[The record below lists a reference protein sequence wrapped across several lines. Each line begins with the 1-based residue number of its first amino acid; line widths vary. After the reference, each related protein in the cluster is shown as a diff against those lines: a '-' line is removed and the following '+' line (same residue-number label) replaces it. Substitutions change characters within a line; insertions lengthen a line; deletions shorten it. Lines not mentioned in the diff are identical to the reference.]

1 MRRTRRRWGTH
12 VGDLRIKG
20 RRASPGFAAGEVTV
34 LSRNTA
40 ARAPTGDPAQEASAL
55 ERAMKAA
62 ASELAELAR
71 RTQGEE
77 SDIIGFQLALLSDAA
92 LFEPAIAAIKNS
104 ASADHA
110 WSSVLDREIADYE
123 AAEDEYFR
131 ARAGDFKDIRDRV
144 LTHLTGAQVAT
155 PRSGAILI
163 ADDLPPSRFLAID
176 WSRGGAIL
184 LTGGSA
190 SSHVAMLAR
199 SRGVPMIV
207 GLGGD
212 VATLTGEVLVDAGA
226 GEVIIAPGEE
236 ERRRF
241 EAKRQADLHV
251 ASEAATLRDKPAVT
265 RDGTAIAVH
274 LNISDP
280 DELVSLD
287 PIVCDGIGLVR
298 TEFLF
303 HTRRGLPDEET
314 QYRVYRRIAAWAAGK
329 PVTIRT
335 LDAGGDKPIEGVT
348 FEGESNPFLGVRG
361 IRLSLARPNVFRVQ
375 LRALARAA
383 MHGNVQI
390 MLPMITIPDEI
401 AAARAML
408 DQEVRSLVA
417 AGIPA
422 RRPPIGIMV
431 EVPAVAIAID
441 LYDAEFYSIGSNDLT
456 QYVTAAGRDVAAVAD
471 LADASHPAIMRLIE
485 RVARHGRERKREVCL
500 CGDIGGDAETIP
512 SLLRAGLR
520 SLSAPPAMLA
530 RAKAAIAAV
539 DLGVVQPTIVSL
551 SP

>member
-1 MRRTRRRWGTH
+1 MGS
-12 VGDLRIKG
+12 LRIKG
-20 RRASPGFAAGEVTV
+20 RRASPGFAAGEVV
-34 LSRNTA
+34 ALSRNA
-40 ARAPTGDPAQEASAL
+40 VARAPIGDPAREVLAL
-55 ERAMKAA
+55 EAAIRA
-62 ASELAELAR
+62 ASSDLGELIR
-71 RTQGEE
+71 HTQDEE
-77 SDIIGFQLALLSDAA
+77 SEIIGFQLALLGDAA
-92 LFEPAIAAIKNS
+92 LVEPVMTAIAS
-104 ASADHA
+104 GTPADHA

-144 LTHLTGAQVAT
+144 LTHLTGGELPA
-155 PRSGAILI
+155 PRSGAILV

-184 LTGGSA
+184 LSGGSA

-207 GLGGD
+207 GLGNN
-212 VATLTGEVLVDAGA
+212 VAALAGEVLVDAGA
-226 GEVIIAPGEE
+226 GEVIGAPSEE
-236 ERRRF
+236 ERRLF
-241 EAKRQADLHV
+241 EAKRHADLRV
-251 ASEAATLRDKPAVT
+251 ASEAAALRDKPAVT

-287 PIVCDGIGLVR
+287 PVVCDGIGLVR

-314 QYRVYRRIAAWAAGK
+314 QFRVYRRIAAWAAGK

-335 LDAGGDKPIEGVT
+335 LDAGGDKPIEGLT
-348 FEGESNPFLGVRG
+348 FDGESNPFLGVRG

-383 MHGNVQI
+383 MYGDVRI
-390 MLPMITIPDEI
+390 MLPMITVPDEI
-401 AAARAML
+401 MAARAML
-408 DQEVRSLVA
+408 DQEVRSLTA
-417 AGIPA
+417 AGIQA
-422 RRPPIGIMV
+422 RRPPVGIMV

-456 QYVTAAGRDVAAVAD
+456 QYVTAAGRDVAAVGD

-485 RVARHGRERKREVCL
+485 RLARYGRERKREVCL
-500 CGDIGGDAETIP
+500 CGDIGGDPETIP
-512 SLLRAGLR
+512 SLLRAGLC
-520 SLSAPPAMLA
+520 SLSVPPAMLA

-539 DLGVVQPTIVSL
+539 DLGVVHSTVVSL
-551 SP
+551 KP

>member
-20 RRASPGFAAGEVTV
+20 RRASPGFAAGEVAV
-34 LSRNTA
+34 LSRNAA
-40 ARAPTGDPAQEASAL
+40 ARAPTGDPAQEALAL

-144 LTHLTGAQVAT
+144 LTHLTGAQVAA
-155 PRSGAILI
+155 PRSGAILV

-207 GLGGD
+207 GLGGG
-212 VATLTGEVLVDAGA
+212 AALTGEVLVDAGA
-226 GEVIIAPGEE
+226 GEVIVSPSEE

-241 EAKRQADLHV
+241 EAKRRVDLRV

-314 QYRVYRRIAAWAAGK
+314 QFRVYRRIASWAVGK

-335 LDAGGDKPIEGVT
+335 LDAGGDKPVEGLT

-383 MHGNVQI
+383 MHGNVRI

-485 RVARHGRERKREVCL
+485 RVARHGRERKQEVCL

-520 SLSAPPAMLA
+520 SLSVPPAMLA

-551 SP
+551 RP

>member
-1 MRRTRRRWGTH
+1 MRRTRRQRGTR

-20 RRASPGFAAGEVTV
+20 RRASPGFAAGEVAV
-34 LSRNTA
+34 LPRNAA
-40 ARAPTGDPAQEASAL
+40 ARVPTGDPAQEASAL

-104 ASADHA
+104 ESADHA

-144 LTHLTGAQVAT
+144 LTHLTGAQVTA
-155 PRSGAILI
+155 PRSGAILV

-207 GLGGD
+207 GLGGG

-226 GEVIIAPGEE
+226 GEVIASPSEE

-241 EAKRQADLHV
+241 EAKQRVDLHF

-314 QYRVYRRIAAWAAGK
+314 QFRVYRRIASWAGGK

-335 LDAGGDKPIEGVT
+335 LDAGGDKPVEGLT

-383 MHGNVQI
+383 MHGNVRI

-441 LYDAEFYSIGSNDLT
+441 LYDTEFYSIGSNDLT

-485 RVARHGRERKREVCL
+485 RVARHGRERKQEVCL

-520 SLSAPPAMLA
+520 SLSVPPAMLA

-539 DLGVVQPTIVSL
+539 DLRVVQPTIVSL
-551 SP
+551 RP

>member
-1 MRRTRRRWGTH
+1 
-12 VGDLRIKG
+12 
-20 RRASPGFAAGEVTV
+20 
-34 LSRNTA
+34 
-40 ARAPTGDPAQEASAL
+40 
-55 ERAMKAA
+55 
-62 ASELAELAR
+62 
-71 RTQGEE
+71 
-77 SDIIGFQLALLSDAA
+77 
-92 LFEPAIAAIKNS
+92 
-104 ASADHA
+104 
-110 WSSVLDREIADYE
+110 
-123 AAEDEYFR
+123 
-131 ARAGDFKDIRDRV
+131 
-144 LTHLTGAQVAT
+144 LTGVRLAA
-155 PRSGAILI
+155 PRSGAILV

-176 WSRGGAIL
+176 WSHGGAIL
-184 LTGGSA
+184 LAGGSA

-207 GLGGD
+207 GLGSG

-226 GEVIIAPGEE
+226 GEVVAAPGEE

-241 EAKRQADLHV
+241 DANRRADLRV
-251 ASEAATLRDKPAVT
+251 ASEASTLRDKPAVT

-274 LNISDP
+274 LNVSDP
-280 DELVSLD
+280 DELVALD

-303 HTRRGLPDEET
+303 HARRGLPDEET
-314 QYRVYRRIAAWAAGK
+314 QFRVYRRIASWAAGK

-335 LDAGGDKPIEGVT
+335 LDAGGDKPIEGLT
-348 FEGESNPFLGVRG
+348 FDRESNPFLGVRG

-383 MHGNVQI
+383 MHGNVRI
-390 MLPMITIPDEI
+390 MLPMITVADEI

-408 DQEVRSLVA
+408 EQEVRSLVA

-441 LYDAEFYSIGSNDLT
+441 LYDAAFYSIGSNDLT

-471 LADASHPAIMRLIE
+471 LADASHPAVMRLIE
-485 RVARHGRERKREVCL
+485 RVARHGRERKHEVCL

-512 SLLRAGLR
+512 GLLRAGLR
-520 SLSAPPAMLA
+520 SLSVPPAMLA
-530 RAKAAIAAV
+530 RAKAAIGAV
-539 DLGVVQPTIVSL
+539 DLGVAQPMIASL
-551 SP
+551 KP

>member
-1 MRRTRRRWGTH
+1 
-12 VGDLRIKG
+12 VGDVRIRG
-20 RRASPGFAAGEVTV
+20 RRASPGFAAGEVMV
-34 LSRNTA
+34 LPRNAA
-40 ARAPTGDPAQEASAL
+40 ARRSTGDPAQEALTLDHAI
-55 ERAMKAA
+55 KAA

-71 RTQGEE
+71 RARGEE
-77 SDIIGFQLALLSDAA
+77 SDIIGFQLALLGDEA
-92 LFEPAIAAIKNS
+92 LIEPALAAIQDG
-104 ASADHA
+104 AAADHA
-110 WSSVLDREIADYE
+110 WSSALDREIADYE

-144 LTHLTGAQVAT
+144 LGHLTGARIDA
-155 PRSGAILI
+155 PRSGAILV

-184 LTGGSA
+184 LSGGSA

-207 GLGGD
+207 GLGGG
-212 VATLTGEVLVDAGA
+212 VAALTGEVLVDAGA
-226 GEVIIAPGEE
+226 GEVVVAPDDE

-241 EAKRQADLHV
+241 EAKRQADRHV
-251 ASEAATLRDKPAVT
+251 AREAASLRDKPAVT
-265 RDGTAIAVH
+265 RDGVAVAVH

-280 DELVSLD
+280 DELASLD
-287 PIVCDGIGLVR
+287 PNVCDGIGLVR

-303 HTRRGLPDEET
+303 HARRGLPDEET
-314 QYRVYRRIAAWAAGK
+314 QLRVYRRLASWAAGK

-335 LDAGGDKPIEGVT
+335 LDAGGDKPIEGLT
-348 FEGESNPFLGVRG
+348 FDGESNPFLGVRG
-361 IRLSLARPNVFRVQ
+361 IRLSLARPDVFRVQ

-383 MHGNVQI
+383 MHGDVRI

-408 DQEVRSLVA
+408 HREVRALVA

-422 RRPPIGIMV
+422 RSPPIGIMV

-441 LYDAEFYSIGSNDLT
+441 LYDAAFYSIGSNDLT

-471 LADASHPAIMRLIE
+471 LADASHPAVNRLIE
-485 RVARHGRERKREVCL
+485 RVAQHGRERKREVCL
-500 CGDIGGDAETIP
+500 CGDIGGDAEKIP

-520 SLSAPPAMLA
+520 SLSVPPATLA
-530 RAKAAIAAV
+530 RVKAAIGAV
-539 DLGVVQPTIVSL
+539 DIGATYPTIASL
-551 SP
+551 KP